1 MKSHS
6 IPSLL
11 GIAAVLIAALVV
23 AIAFGVAT
31 DSPTAQ
37 AQTMVDYDTDDDGL
51 IEITKKEQLAVIDVS
66 GTGRQGHGDEDFDA
80 AFPNAAESMG
90 CVDTNESGQPSP
102 CKGYELMGDLTL
114 SGEWTPIVQY
124 GGIFDGNGNTISGLK
139 INGTA
144 QGEFGLFAI
153 LSGSGEVRNV
163 GLVNV
168 NITVMT
174 TEDVGPVHAGGLA
187 GEHRGAVSNSYATGQ
202 ISVTRGDVGI
212 SNAGGLVGE
221 NVSGGTITASYAT
234 VAVTVSMGSPNAGGL
249 VGNNIGSLVATY
261 ATGDVSATASEGLD
275 ANAGGLAGSSGGTVM
290 VSYATGNATAKS
302 SGTDGDANA
311 GGLVGDG
318 DGVITASY
326 STGVPTA
333 NADAGTANVR
343 GLAADAATTTN
354 SYWDTDV
361 SRIPATTTPAIEGM
375 GTSTVALQAPTG
387 YGTTT
392 DIFGMWKVVIA
403 PATSSDPWH
412 FGGNWQYPVLQYR
425 NLDPADQRSQVTLVL
440 TQATISEKG
449 GKTTVTATQDREANL
464 NTVLTVSVNS
474 ESVTLSDNTT
484 LTIPAGSKASTGEV
498 TITAVDNNDIA
509 DSATSTVAV
518 SATVGQGGSGADNP
532 DDATLTIT
540 DDDSLMPVLVK
551 NVRVRTKETLAVVT
565 WDALDGADGYT
576 VEWTSRVSRGEANW
590 SRSSSQ
596 EVSGTSTTVRR
607 LVPGADYGFRVSA
620 TNMENSTSEDV
631 VASTEGEDDGASP
644 FATMTPTPTAT
655 PSAPPATP
663 IPPTSMI
670 STSRA
675 TTLMSSDGTV
685 TLELPAGSRSEP
697 YQVNFESEIGCTYPG
712 AKADVT
718 FACVTALIFDSED
731 MLETDVEFDAAPTIA
746 FRLSAEQVEA
756 LGGEFLL
763 TKIHEMGGLMILT
776 RASAGAG
783 WTALAGT
790 TLTFDDESGGAVLAG
805 WPARVTSFTAAADQ
819 ATYDTVQEMYGHL
832 LPRDTLTPPTGGPSV
847 PGIALL
853 ALLLGSV
860 ALLATGWV
868 MTARRSGA

>member
-1 MKSHS
+1 MGS
-6 IPSLL
+6 
-11 GIAAVLIAALVV
+11 G
-23 AIAFGVAT
+23 
-31 DSPTAQ
+31 
-37 AQTMVDYDTDDDGL
+37 DGL
-51 IEITKKEQLAVIDVS
+51 QR
-66 GTGRQGHGDEDFDA
+66 GTTEYDD
-80 AFPNAAESMG
+80 AFPNSAEQMG
-90 CVDTNESGQPSP
+90 CGDTDGNNQPGP

-139 INGTA
+139 INGTE
-144 QGEFGLFAI
+144 QGEFGLFGM
-153 LSGSGEVRNV
+153 LSGEVKNV
-163 GLVNV
+163 GLVSV
-168 NITVMT
+168 DITVMAT
-174 TEDVGPVHAGGLA
+174 APGGVVKAGGLA
-187 GEHRGAVSNSYATGQ
+187 GVHSGTVSNSYATGQ
-202 ISVTRGDVGI
+202 ISVTRGDGGDGGNVST

-221 NVSGGTITASYAT
+221 NSGGGTITASYAT

-261 ATGDVSATASEGLD
+261 ATGDVSATASEGQD

-290 VSYATGNATAKS
+290 VSYATGAVAATS
-302 SGTDGDANA
+302 SGDGDANA

-318 DGVITASY
+318 NGVITASY
-326 STGVPTA
+326 STGAPTA
-333 NADAGTANVR
+333 NADADEGTANVR

-354 SYWDTDV
+354 SYWDTDT
-361 SRIPATTTPAIEGM
+361 SRIPATTTAAIEGM
-375 GTSTVALQAPTG
+375 GTSTIALQAPTG

-392 DIFGMWKVVIA
+392 DIFGMWKVDIA
-403 PATSSDPWH
+403 PATSSDPWD
-412 FGGNWQYPVLQYR
+412 FGGNWQYPVLKEGK
-425 NLDPADQRSQVTLVL
+425 LDPAKQRGQVTLEPS
-440 TQATISEKG
+440 ATSTLEDA
-449 GKTTVTATQDREANL
+449 TVTVKATLDAAAKQ
-464 NTVLTVSVNS
+464 NTVVEITVSEGAS
-474 ESVTLSDNTT
+474 ADKTT
-484 LTIPAGSKASTGEV
+484 LTIPAGETESNAATITPVDDSDVGENDDV
-498 TITAVDNNDIA
+498 TIMGAVQA
-509 DSATSTVAV
+509 
-518 SATVGQGGSGADNP
+518 GGSGANNP
-532 DDATLTIT
+532 ADVTLAIG

-576 VEWTSRVSRGEANW
+576 VEWTSNVARGQANW
-590 SRSSSQ
+590 NRSSSQ
-596 EVSGTSTTVRR
+596 DVDGTSTTVRR
-607 LVPGADYGFRVSA
+607 LVPGSDYAFRVSA

-655 PSAPPATP
+655 PAAPPATP